1 MASRRRSTWLSW
13 ASMTISRTRGC
24 GPHASSCIAAPHSW
38 QRTPTPRSRRPAGT
52 CGRAPGPWSRR
63 SPRRPGSRRRWWA
76 SRTPPCSMP
85 PSVGRAG
92 LAPRRRG
99 SGREPLEEV
108 RPGRQL
114 PPVTSLPSV
123 PEKQPRYGGPER
135 EPAHVRPVGYAAAH
149 VGAHAANPAEQLEDE
164 PEPQE
169 GDGRELDRGD
179 EEEDDERV
187 DTGMGEQ
194 DEVRAQ
200 DGGDGPGGPKVRDGG
215 RGSDGELEARGCQ
228 AAQQVED
235 QVQPRFQPILDVVAE
250 DPQVEHV
257 APDVEPAA
265 VQEHRHE
272 DRQVHV
278 LVWAPLLERPL
289 KLCPDP
295 RPELW
300 SQVRLDGI
308 PRGRPSF
315 SKARL
320 VCDLPWDQCVAVV
333 EEEAPGIAVRL
344 QGWLPEQEDQAIG
357 GDQRKRDP
365 RRAGRGVRVADR
377 DHDRLPPA
385 LASPPALTASEPSSK
400 EGARRPGIL
409 VATGAGRG
417 TRGPRIP

>member
-1 MASRRRSTWLSW
+1 MASRRRSTWWSW
-13 ASMTISRTRGC
+13 VSMTISRTRGC

-85 PSVGRAG
+85 PSGGRAEPARDRGPAGHGHRRGDGPRLGLSARPERRGHRGGGDRLTLPPNVRGARRAG

-265 VQEHRHE
+265 VQEH
-272 DRQVHV
+272 
-278 LVWAPLLERPL
+278 
-289 KLCPDP
+289 
-295 RPELW
+295 
-300 SQVRLDGI
+300 
-308 PRGRPSF
+308 
-315 SKARL
+315 
-320 VCDLPWDQCVAVV
+320 
-333 EEEAPGIAVRL
+333 
-344 QGWLPEQEDQAIG
+344 
-357 GDQRKRDP
+357 
-365 RRAGRGVRVADR
+365 
-377 DHDRLPPA
+377 
-385 LASPPALTASEPSSK
+385 
-400 EGARRPGIL
+400 
-409 VATGAGRG
+409 
-417 TRGPRIP
+417 

>member
-1 MASRRRSTWLSW
+1 MRPRASRRL
-13 ASMTISRTRGC
+13 IRGNE
-24 GPHASSCIAAPHSW
+24 
-38 QRTPTPRSRRPAGT
+38 RRPHVPGDRRGPVAGRRGPGRGDHHGDRGRGGGGGQAARPPVP
-52 CGRAPGPWSRR
+52 CRPPSGGRAEPARDRGPAGHGHRR
-63 SPRRPGSRRRWWA
+63 GDGPRLGLSARPERRGHRGGGD
-76 SRTPPCSMP
+76 RLTLPPN
-85 PSVGRAG
+85 VRGARRAG

-250 DPQVEHV
+250 DPKVEHV

-289 KLCPDP
+289 KLCP
-295 RPELW
+295 
-300 SQVRLDGI
+300 
-308 PRGRPSF
+308 
-315 SKARL
+315 
-320 VCDLPWDQCVAVV
+320 
-333 EEEAPGIAVRL
+333 AVRPQLRPNGGAEL
-344 QGWLPEQEDQAIG
+344 QRALQ
-357 GDQRKRDP
+357 QRCPDKN
-365 RRAGRGVRVADR
+365 VN
-377 DHDRLPPA
+377 L
-385 LASPPALTASEPSSK
+385 S
-400 EGARRPGIL
+400 IL
-409 VATGAGRG
+409 VAMFLHGGWLHIGGNMLYLWIFGNNVEDRLKPG
-417 TRGPRIP
+417 LYLVFYLL